1 MNINNSNFNAE
12 NQQFADRIININSFL
27 GESDRPIL
35 ELINDEAS
43 SEEKKKELIT
53 HLEVLKSEDSTKT
66 EKKNAGN
73 KLNKF
78 FESITTETGKM
89 LVKEIF
95 ENGADWIGYIGM

>member
-1 MNINNSNFNAE
+1 
-12 NQQFADRIININSFL
+12 
-27 GESDRPIL
+27 
-35 ELINDEAS
+35 
-43 SEEKKKELIT
+43 
-53 HLEVLKSEDSTKT
+53 VLKSEDSTKT